1 MVPCFLFPDLC
12 QKPAQKLVNYL
23 QKRAKKR
30 PKTHF
35 FLSTV
40 ELVEV
45 VFQKT
50 VEVVRNNARPLTSN
64 RCNCP
69 LSGTVLHSKR
79 QPAPAKKYVRA
90 KYDMELRAEN

>member
-50 VEVVRNNARPLTSN
+50 VEVVQNNARPLTSN
-64 RCNCP
+64 RP
-69 LSGTVLHSKR
+69 TVLSQEPFCIQNGNQH
-79 QPAPAKKYVRA
+79 QPKNTCAQ
-90 KYDMELRAEN
+90 NTTWN